1 MPNERPPTK
10 REMDRKF
17 GFDTDAPTQQQMAK
31 VLGCSARHI
40 GSLIA
45 GGHLTKGGDIRRIVS
60 EWVEY
65 QIMIRREGRGGRK
78 PGGVNE

>member
-10 REMDRKF
+10 KEMDAKL
-17 GFDTDAPTQQQMAK
+17 GMDTDAPTQQQIAK
-31 VLGCSARHI
+31 LLGCSARHI

-45 GGHLTKGGDIRRIVS
+45 AGHLTKGGDMRRLII

-65 QIMIRREGRGGRK
+65 QVGLRREGKSRG
-78 PGGVNE
+78 